1 MAAKLGW
8 FSFNQ
13 STVALNIMYRLFEGT
28 GCSAVGVLAI
38 ILELC

>member
-13 STVALNIMYRLFEGT
+13 STVSVNIMYRLFEGR
-28 GCSAVGVLAI
+28 GRSAAGALAI